1 MLAGVAGRCGTI
13 EDMSDASRL
22 QRLRA
27 LVEEISGKPAP
38 ADEEESLFDSGLLDS
53 NNLIDLVSAIEES
66 FSLKIPDISPQK
78 FGSLAR
84 IDAYLA
90 DRGA

>member
-1 MLAGVAGRCGTI
+1 
-13 EDMSDASRL
+13 MSDASRT

-27 LVEEISGKPAP
+27 LVEEIAGKPAP
-38 ADEEESLFDSGLLDS
+38 ADEDELLFDSGYLDS
-53 NNLIDLVSAIEES
+53 ENLIDLVAAIETS
-66 FSLKIPDISPQK
+66 FSIKIPDISPQK
-78 FGSLAR
+78 FCSLAR